1 MKHMTKNLQGKIFQS
16 VLKDWVCNLP
26 LREQGTL
33 LTAIR
38 GCDLTPK
45 FPLESIE
52 RTITAFVRCAVM
64 NPFDEREIDREIG
77 CFMQTKLPEN
87 WKASTFGHYPLHYVM
102 HLVHSLEIIGYRCPD
117 IEFSEQ
123 ALRAYQKFV
132 KSFHLNFETEAE
144 MEERLS
150 EDRIVK
156 ASVVE

>member
-1 MKHMTKNLQGKIFQS
+1 MTKNLQEKTFQS
-16 VLKDWVCNLP
+16 VLKDWVCDLP

-45 FPLESIE
+45 YPLDSIE

-77 CFMQTKLPEN
+77 CFMQTNLPVN

-102 HLVHSLEIIGYRCPD
+102 HLVHALEIICYRCPD
-117 IEFSEQ
+117 PTFSVT
-123 ALRAYQKFV
+123 AGVAYSRFV
-132 KSFHLNFETEAE
+132 SSFHLNIETKEE
-144 MEERLS
+144 MEARLG
-150 EDRIVK
+150 EDRTLK